1 LYYMFIHSS
10 VMQAYLGKFA
20 PALWFDIAPI
30 SAGVF
35 GVPVGIV
42 TVIAV
47 SLLFPDTNPS
57 KQHII

>member
-1 LYYMFIHSS
+1 MIVHSS
-10 VMQAYLGKFA
+10 IMQTALGKFA

-35 GVPVGIV
+35 GVPAGIL
-42 TVIAV
+42 TVVAV
-47 SLLFPDTNPS
+47 SLAFPDTKAP